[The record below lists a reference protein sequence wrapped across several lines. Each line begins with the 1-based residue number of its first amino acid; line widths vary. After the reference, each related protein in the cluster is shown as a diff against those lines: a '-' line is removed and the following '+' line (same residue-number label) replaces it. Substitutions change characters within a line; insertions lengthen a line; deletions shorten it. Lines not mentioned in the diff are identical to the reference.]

1 MGPQSIPKQSLSIA
15 LAIAAIL
22 VITAGSGALL
32 YHWRASLNNKPWMD
46 LSIVHPQL
54 PSFSNVR
61 VVSKRGFSSDDP
73 LYPFGMELTI
83 ETDRAIEPVAFV
95 VACDGDIGVGQ
106 AVLRSN
112 GVYLLYRRTK
122 QGVPAGHP
130 NWFAF
135 EWESPA
141 FTTDSPIVVT
151 IFSKNTIHTAHLQQ
165 VPYEWP

>member
-1 MGPQSIPKQSLSIA
+1 MGPQSIPKRALFVT
-15 LAIAAIL
+15 LAIAATT
-22 VITAGSGALL
+22 VIAAGTAALL
-32 YHWRASLNNKPWMD
+32 YHWHASLNNKSWMD

-54 PSFSNVR
+54 QPFSNAR
-61 VVSKRGFSSDDP
+61 VVSQKGFSSDDP

-83 ETDRAIEPVAFV
+83 ETDRAIAPVAFV
-95 VACDGDIGVGQ
+95 VACDGDIGMGQ

-122 QGVPAGHP
+122 QGVPVGHP

-135 EWESPA
+135 EWETPA

-151 IFSKNTIHTAHLQQ
+151 LLSKNTIHTAQLQQ